1 MSLLDNIK
9 ESADYILAKV
19 NSIPKKAIILGSG
32 LHTLA
37 SEADIECTIAYSD
50 IPNFKTSTVHGH
62 KGEFIFGAVNGE
74 DVILLNGRLHYYE
87 GHSMQETVYPI
98 RVLAMLGVDTL
109 VVTNASG
116 GINEDF
122 EVGDLMIIT
131 DHIKLCADNPLR
143 GENIDFFG
151 PRFNDMTNA
160 YDIKL
165 RDITKKSA
173 QNTGINVKSG
183 VYAYMSGPC
192 FETPAEI
199 KMLSILGADAV
210 GMSTVAEVICANHCG
225 MKVLGI
231 SCITNMAA
239 GITGKKITAEEVNE
253 TGEIVKNKFSK
264 LIKEILINI

>member
-1 MSLLDNIK
+1 MSLLNNIK
-9 ESADYILAKV
+9 QSADYILSKV
-19 NSIPKKAIILGSG
+19 NNVPKKAIILGSG
-32 LHTLA
+32 LHTLV
-37 SEADIECTIAYSD
+37 SEADIECVIPYSD
-50 IPNFKTSTVHGH
+50 IPNFKTSTAPGH
-62 KGEFIFGAVNGE
+62 KGEFIFGKVNGE

-87 GHSMQETVYPI
+87 GYSMQETVYPV
-98 RVLAMLGVDTL
+98 RVLSMLGVDTL

-116 GINEDF
+116 GINENF
-122 EVGDLMIIT
+122 EVGDLMLIT

-143 GENIDFFG
+143 GENIDYFG
-151 PRFNDMTNA
+151 SRFNDMTNA
-160 YDIKL
+160 YDVKL
-165 RDITKKSA
+165 REIAKKSA
-173 QNTGINVKSG
+173 QNAGINVKSG

-210 GMSTVAEVICANHCG
+210 GMSTVPEVICANHCG

-239 GITGKKITAEEVNE
+239 GITGNKISAEEVNE
-253 TGEIVKNKFSK
+253 TGEKVKDKFSN